1 MYRKSMFIA
10 ALALAAPVMTLAAN
24 ITPPAVP
31 DIIAVPQGSKA
42 FAIVHA
48 VGTQGYVCLP
58 SGTAAKWVLFGPQAT
73 LFDDEGEQ
81 VMTHFLSPNPRGEQH
96 SPRDVAALFA
106 DQRSVGREGG
116 GVGRC
121 GVRRAR
127 CDQVVPAARGRLSG
141 WLGCERPAAEDHV
154 HSPRE
159 YFRRRG
165 SGRRMQRGGTRRS
178 DEARPVHGGLRV
190 LQMSGCVLHSSR
202 RKCSTP
208 PGR

>member
-10 ALALAAPVMTLAAN
+10 ALALAAPFMTLAAD

-81 VMTHFLSPNPRGEQH
+81 VMTHFLSPNPVESNTPRATWQH
-96 SPRDVAALFA
+96 SSRTSAVWAVKEEESDDAAFVEPGAIKWFRLRVVGYQAGSVATDPLQKTTFIH
-106 DQRSVGREGG
+106 RVNTSG
-116 GVGRC
+116 GV
-121 GVRRAR
+121 A
-127 CDQVVPAARGRLSG
+127 
-141 WLGCERPAAEDHV
+141 PAAECNAVEHV
-154 HSPRE
+154 
-159 YFRRRG
+159 
-165 SGRRMQRGGTRRS
+165 GRTKLVQYTADYVFYR
-178 DEARPVHGGLRV
+178 
-190 LQMSGCVLHSSR
+190 
-202 RKCSTP
+202 
-208 PGR
+208 